1 MLKTLAREQT
11 KTTLI
16 ARKLKRNV
24 AAVSGIK
31 AGRDARRRSE
41 EEGVKGTW

>member
-1 MLKTLAREQT
+1 MIRVDERLA
-11 KTTLI
+11 
-16 ARKLKRNV
+16 AH
-24 AAVSGIK
+24 VSAGIK